1 MKCASVGR
9 LSQVLIAQTVASVLA
24 TGCATTSA
32 AEAPAVETPEATAPA
47 DDVAP
52 PTATT
57 PAPAASPAPA
67 PAPAAAAPTS
77 PPQASSPE
85 RTADGIDDQNWLP
98 RKDTAGYAAFADAQE
113 LLRRD
118 PGAASQRFAAAA
130 AASPGFY
137 GAWFNAG
144 VAAEMAGDVA
154 AAEGH
159 YRQALRVRPDHGPSL
174 LNLATLLAGNGRTAD
189 ADRLVADAVRASPSR
204 PGPRVAAAM
213 LALRQRDLAGAERE
227 AREALGFD
235 ERNVPAML
243 VLAQVFR
250 GQGRLDTAR
259 FAVDNALALEPGNAL
274 LHLERGH
281 ILVALNERQDALFA
295 YERASRL
302 RPTLAEALEPY
313 GRLLLERGFA
323 VEARAALEMLVKL
336 RPKSG
341 LAWLHLG
348 NAQRANKAYPAAD
361 AAYRKALELDPAL
374 DEAHF
379 NLGLLAIDN
388 AVGDSDELVRLQKA
402 VESLKLYQSRGRP
415 DAATSARLNEY
426 IEATE
431 KRISREAKRRERD
444 RKRQVEE
451 AAKSAA
457 PPAPADPAAA
467 TPAATATP
475 TPAPAGAA
483 DDK

>member
-1 MKCASVGR
+1 
-9 LSQVLIAQTVASVLA
+9 
-24 TGCATTSA
+24 
-32 AEAPAVETPEATAPA
+32 
-47 DDVAP
+47 
-52 PTATT
+52 
-57 PAPAASPAPA
+57 
-67 PAPAAAAPTS
+67 
-77 PPQASSPE
+77 
-85 RTADGIDDQNWLP
+85 
-98 RKDTAGYAAFADAQE
+98 
-113 LLRRD
+113 
-118 PGAASQRFAAAA
+118 
-130 AASPGFY
+130 
-137 GAWFNAG
+137 
-144 VAAEMAGDVA
+144 MAGDVA

-159 YRQALRVRPDHGPSL
+159 YRQALKVRPDHGPSL
-174 LNLATLLAGNGRTAD
+174 VNLATLLASGGRAAD
-189 ADRLVADAVRASPSR
+189 AERLVADTVKASPSR
-204 PGPRVAAAM
+204 PGPRVAAAVI
-213 LALRQRDLAGAERE
+213 ALRQRDLAGAERE
-227 AREALGFD
+227 AREALSLD

-259 FAVDNALALEPGNAL
+259 FAVDNGLALEPGNAL

-281 ILVALNERQDALFA
+281 VLVALNERQEALFA
-295 YERASRL
+295 YERAARL

-336 RPKSG
+336 RPTSG

-348 NAQRANKAYPAAD
+348 NAQRANKAYPAAE

-402 VESLKLYQSRGRP
+402 VDSLKIYQSRGHP
-415 DAATSARLNEY
+415 DAATKARLVEY

-444 RKRQVEE
+444 RKRQADD
-451 AAKSAA
+451 AAK
-457 PPAPADPAAA
+457 AAA
-467 TPAATATP
+467 TPSAATPPPAA
-475 TPAPAGAA
+475 TPAPAVAPPTVPETGAA

>member
-1 MKCASVGR
+1 MKRLSEGLTALTFASV
-9 LSQVLIAQTVASVLA
+9 VV
-24 TGCATTSA
+24 TGCATAPVPET
-32 AEAPAVETPEATAPA
+32 PAVETSKPEVPVA
-47 DDVAP
+47 DEP
-52 PTATT
+52 P
-57 PAPAASPAPA
+57 PPPPAAAVPAPA
-67 PAPAAAAPTS
+67 PTPRGEPT
-77 PPQASSPE
+77 PTASSAPE
-85 RTADGIDDQNWLP
+85 RTADGIDDQNWMP
-98 RKDTAGYAAFADAQE
+98 RKDTPGYAAFTDANE

-118 PGAASQRFAAAA
+118 PRAASQRFVAAAS
-130 AASPGFY
+130 ASPGFY

-159 YRQALRVRPDHGPSL
+159 YRQALGVRPDHGPSL
-174 LNLATLLAGNGRTAD
+174 VNLATLLAGNGRTND
-189 ADRLVADAVRASPSR
+189 AERLVADAVKASPAR

-213 LALRQRDLAGAERE
+213 LALRRRDLADAERE

-243 VLAQVFR
+243 VLTQVFR

-281 ILVALNERQDALFA
+281 ILVALNERQDALLA

-323 VEARAALEMLVKL
+323 VEARAALDMLVKL
-336 RPKSG
+336 RPRSG

-348 NAQRANKAYPAAD
+348 NAQRANKDYPAAD

-402 VESLKLYQSRGRP
+402 VESFKLYQSRGRS
-415 DAATSARLNEY
+415 DAATKARLNEY

-444 RKRQVEE
+444 RKRQVDD

-457 PPAPADPAAA
+457 PPAPDPSVPAPAAAGPTAA
-467 TPAATATP
+467 TPAATPP